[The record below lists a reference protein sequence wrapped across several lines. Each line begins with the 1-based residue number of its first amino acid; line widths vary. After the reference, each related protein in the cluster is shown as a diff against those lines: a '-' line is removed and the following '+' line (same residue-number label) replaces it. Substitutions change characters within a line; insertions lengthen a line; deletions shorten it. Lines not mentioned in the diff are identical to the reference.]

1 MVAEPMAARRLRDG
15 QRTVAVLGRGRSDQ
29 PLEPGWVGVSAAV
42 APGPRHKHNPGTRR
56 EWAKR
61 HAQHR
66 RHKRGRKTSP
76 PRATAQRYAP
86 TWGLFTTAPTVTQA
100 VVE

>member
-1 MVAEPMAARRLRDG
+1 MVG
-15 QRTVAVLGRGRSDQ
+15 QRTAAAMGRGRSAQ
-29 PLEPGWVGVSAAV
+29 PLVPGWVVVSAAV
-42 APGPRHKHNPGTRR
+42 APGPRTSRTPARR

-66 RHKRGRKTSP
+66 AHKRGRKTSP
-76 PRATAQRYAP
+76 PRATAQRYAS
-86 TWGLFTTAPTVTQA
+86 TWGLFTTARTVTQA